1 MRAVEGIAPMADTSP
16 EPKRLRD
23 RLALLLAGGLGIFVL
38 YTSFF
43 GAFESLIQR
52 SVFVAVIGV
61 LGFVMFPLGAGKP
74 WRRWG
79 LALDVTLAAIL
90 VTACAYIV
98 VNFDRIMTELPWAQP
113 HEVALGAGAVIVVLE
128 LSRRVTS
135 SLLFPC
141 IVLLSLA
148 YALFGEWIPG
158 EFGHRGFDLSYLTE
172 VVYLSDRGL
181 WGLLVNVAST
191 TLAAFVLFGAML
203 LHTGAG
209 QTFYDLS
216 ARAGGKATGGA
227 AKIATIASGLF
238 GSING
243 STVANVAT
251 TGNFTIPLMK
261 RLRYPNSFAGAVEA
275 VASTGGQL
283 APPIMGTAAFVMAE
297 LVNINYWNIA
307 LAAVLPAFLFYLS
320 VLTTVH
326 YVAKRKH
333 LGRVDEQELPHWRSA
348 LNWQRMA
355 PIVAAVLGLALGIVQ
370 GRSVALTACYGMI
383 GMMGTSIAVQFL
395 TGHGWRGAA
404 TILWRSLV
412 DGGRGVVT
420 VGVLLVAAQVFVGV
434 LNLTG
439 FGVAA
444 TTMILQGAGG
454 EIFVVA
460 AIMAVVC
467 LIAGMGLPTSAAY
480 VLVAA
485 VFAPALIQQGLEPLV
500 VHFFV
505 LYYATLSVITPPVC
519 VGVFVAAAI
528 AQAPWVQVAGQAV
541 RLAATVYVIPML
553 FLIYPG
559 MLGQGGIEEI
569 GMAAVTGVV
578 FCLSVAGLL
587 AGRAVLGLGLYASP
601 LWLLPAG
608 LALMPDWPA
617 TLAALGIFAV
627 FEFGSRMIERR
638 LAIGADRRPAVTPAR
653 ADDA

>member
-1 MRAVEGIAPMADTSP
+1 MSNSEAETKTEARTGT
-16 EPKRLRD
+16 LRD
-23 RLALLLAGGLGIFVL
+23 KLTLVLAGALGLFVL

-52 SVFVAVIGV
+52 AVFVSVIGV
-61 LGFVMFPLGAGKP
+61 LGFVMFPLGSGKP

-79 LALDVTLAAIL
+79 LALDIVLATVLLISS
-90 VTACAYIV
+90 VYIV
-98 VNFDRIMTELPWAQP
+98 LNFERIMTELPWAQP
-113 HEVALGAGAVIVVLE
+113 HEVALAAAAVGVVLE
-128 LSRRVTS
+128 LSRRVTG
-135 SLLFPC
+135 SLLFPA
-141 IVLLSLA
+141 IVLLSLG
-148 YALFGEWIPG
+148 YALLGHLIPG
-158 EFGHRGFDLSYLTE
+158 DFGHRGFDVAYLTE

-209 QTFYDLS
+209 QTFFDLS
-216 ARAGGKATGGA
+216 ARAGGRATGGA

-261 RLRYPNSFAGAVEA
+261 RLGYPRSFSGAVEA

-297 LVNINYWNIA
+297 LVNINYWEIA
-307 LAAVLPAFLFYLS
+307 VAAILPAFLFYLS

-326 YVAKRKH
+326 YVAKRKN
-333 LGRVDEQELPHWRSA
+333 LGQVDTEELPDWRTA
-348 LNWQRMA
+348 LNWRRMA
-355 PIVAAVLGLALGIVQ
+355 PIIAAVVGLGIGIAQ
-370 GRSVALTACYGMI
+370 GRSIALTACYGMI
-383 GMMGTSIAVQFL
+383 GMMGTSVTLQVF
-395 TGHGWRGAA
+395 GGEGWRGAA
-404 TILWRSLV
+404 ATLWRSLV

-444 TTMILQGAGG
+444 TSMILQGAGG
-454 EIFVVA
+454 QTFAVA

-485 VFAPALIQQGLEPLV
+485 VFAPALIQQGLDPLV

-528 AQAPWVQVAGQAV
+528 AQSPWARVAGQAV
-541 RLAATVYVIPML
+541 RLAATVYVLPML

-559 MLGQGGIEEI
+559 MLAQGGLQEI
-569 GMAAVTGVV
+569 AMAAVTGVI
-578 FCLSVAGLL
+578 FCLSVASLL
-587 AGRAVLGLGLYASP
+587 AGRAVLGQASYSAVI
-601 LWLLPAG
+601 WLLPAG
-608 LALMPDWPA
+608 LALLPDWSA
-617 TLAALGIFAV
+617 TLAALAAYALLELATRV
-627 FEFGSRMIERR
+627 LERR
-638 LAIGADRRPAVTPAR
+638 LVLGAGP
-653 ADDA
+653 

>member
-1 MRAVEGIAPMADTSP
+1 MSDSTA
-16 EPKRLRD
+16 EPRTVRD
-23 RLALLLAGGLGIFVL
+23 KLALVLAGTLGLFIL

-52 SVFVAVIGV
+52 AIFVTVIGV

-74 WRRWG
+74 WRAWG
-79 LALDVTLAAIL
+79 LALDVLLASSLIA
-90 VTACAYIV
+90 ACVYIIAH
-98 VNFDRIMTELPWAQP
+98 FDRIMTELPWAQP
-113 HEVALGAGAVIVVLE
+113 HEIAPAAGAIVVVLE
-128 LSRRVTS
+128 LSRRVAG
-135 SLLFPC
+135 SLLFPA
-141 IVLLSLA
+141 IELLSLT
-148 YALFGEWIPG
+148 YALFGHLIPG
-158 EFGHRGFDLSYLTE
+158 DFGHRGFDLAYLTE

-209 QTFYDLS
+209 QTFFDLS

-261 RLRYPNSFAGAVEA
+261 RLRYPKSFAGAVEA

-297 LVNINYWNIA
+297 LVNINYWQIA

-326 YVAKRKH
+326 YVAKRKG
-333 LGRVDEQELPHWRSA
+333 LGRVDADDLPDWRTA
-348 LNWQRMA
+348 LNWRRMA
-355 PIVAAVLGLALGIVQ
+355 PILGAIVGLGLGIAQ
-370 GRSVALTACYGMI
+370 GRSIALTACYGMI
-383 GMMGTSIAVQFL
+383 GMMGTSITLQLLGGA
-395 TGHGWRGAA
+395 GWRGAA
-404 TILWRSLV
+404 GTLWRSLV

-444 TTMILQGAGG
+444 TSMILQGAGG
-454 EIFVVA
+454 QTFVVA
-460 AIMAVVC
+460 VIMAVVC

-485 VFAPALIQQGLEPLV
+485 VFAPALIQQGLDPLV

-528 AQAPWVQVAGQAV
+528 AQSPWAKVAGEAV
-541 RLAATVYVIPML
+541 RLAATVYVLPML

-559 MLGQGGIEEI
+559 MLAQGGLEDVA
-569 GMAAVTGVV
+569 MAAITGIV
-578 FCLSVAGLL
+578 FCLSVASLL
-587 AGRAVLGLGLYASP
+587 AGRPALGQGGYSAAV
-601 LWLLPAG
+601 WLLPAG
-608 LALMPDWPA
+608 LALLPDWSA
-617 TLAALGIFAV
+617 TLAALGIYIVLELGTRALQ
-627 FEFGSRMIERR
+627 RR
-638 LAIGADRRPAVTPAR
+638 QALSAGP
-653 ADDA
+653 

>member
-1 MRAVEGIAPMADTSP
+1 MSTAP
-16 EPKRLRD
+16 EPE
-23 RLALLLAGGLGIFVL
+23 ALTPRERVALVLAGALGAFIF

-43 GAFESLIQR
+43 GAFESLVQR
-52 SVFVAVIGV
+52 AIFVAVIGT

-74 WRRWG
+74 WRPLG
-79 LALDVTLAAIL
+79 LAVDLGLGTGLIAAC
-90 VTACAYIV
+90 VYIV
-98 VNFDRIMTELPWAQP
+98 VKFEEIMTALPWAQP
-113 HEVALGAGAVIVVLE
+113 QDVALAAVAVAAILE
-128 LSRRVTS
+128 LARRTTG
-135 SLLFPC
+135 SLLFPT
-141 IVLLSLA
+141 IVALSLA
-148 YALFGEWIPG
+148 YALLGHLLPG
-158 EFGHRGFDLSYLTE
+158 DFGHRGFDVAYLTE
-172 VVYLSDRGL
+172 VVFLSDRGL

-216 ARAGGKATGGA
+216 ARAGGNAPGGA
-227 AKIATIASGLF
+227 AKIATIASGFF

-261 RLRYPNSFAGAVEA
+261 RLNYPRSFAGAVEA

-297 LVNINYWNIA
+297 LVDVNYWQIA
-307 LAAVLPAFLFYLS
+307 LAAVLPAFLFYVS
-320 VLTTVH
+320 VFATVH
-326 YVAKRKH
+326 HVAKRRQ
-333 LGRVDEQELPHWRSA
+333 LGRVDTADLPDWRDA
-348 LNWQRMA
+348 LDWRRVA
-355 PIVAAVLGLALGIVQ
+355 PIVAAVAGLALGILQ
-370 GRSVALTACYGMI
+370 GRSIALTACYGMI
-383 GMMGTSIAVQFL
+383 AMMGTAFTVQIL
-395 TGHGWRGAA
+395 VGAGWRAA
-404 TILWRSLV
+404 LAMLWRSLV

-444 TTMILQGAGG
+444 TSMILQGAGG
-454 EIFVVA
+454 QTLAVA

-519 VGVFVAAAI
+519 VGVFVAATI
-528 AQAPWVQVAGQAV
+528 AQTAWINVAGQAV
-541 RLAATVYVIPML
+541 RLAATVYVLPML
-553 FLIYPG
+553 FLFYPG
-559 MLGQGGIEEI
+559 MLGAGGVEAIAL
-569 GMAAVTGVV
+569 AAITGVV
-578 FCLSVAGLL
+578 FCLAVASAL
-587 AGRAVLGLGLYASP
+587 AFRPVAAIGPASAVA
-601 LWLLPAG
+601 WLVPAG
-608 LALMPDWPA
+608 LALVPSWPM
-617 TLAALGIFAV
+617 TLAGLAAMVLL
-627 FEFGSRMIERR
+627 ER
-638 LAIGADRRPAVTPAR
+638 LARRQTAGAVPAPAQA
-653 ADDA
+653 AD